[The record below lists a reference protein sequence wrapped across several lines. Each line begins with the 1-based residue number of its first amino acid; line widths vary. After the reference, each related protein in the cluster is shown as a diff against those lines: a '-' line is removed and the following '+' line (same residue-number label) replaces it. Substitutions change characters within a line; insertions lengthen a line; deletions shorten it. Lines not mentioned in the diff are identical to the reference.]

1 MKKETRA
8 IVMLLAILLP
18 ILALYYKHLN
28 LGLDLRGGTYVV
40 LQADEKTGKVE
51 SDTMD
56 KVRDIVERRVNSLGV
71 AEPNIQKSGDNRLI
85 VELAGVKNSQAAID
99 LIGTTAKLEFKL
111 MQEDGSL
118 GETLL
123 TGESIKN
130 ATLAQGQLGQPEVSF
145 ELNDSGANKFAQ
157 ITKDNVGKQL
167 AIVLDGKIQSAPKI
181 NSEIPGGK
189 GVITT
194 GDQKASQDLVNLL
207 KSGALPVDI
216 KILETRTIGASLGVE
231 SIKQTQLAGIIA
243 IILISIF
250 MIAIYKIPGLIADFA
265 LYIFGLI
272 VLGVLS
278 AINATITLPGIAGF
292 ILSLGMAVDANV
304 IIFERI
310 KDELREGKETKEA
323 IEIGFKKG
331 LPAIIDGNIT
341 TLIITTILF
350 FYGTGPVRGFA
361 VTLTIGV
368 LASMFTAIFVT
379 RTLLELVMGLF
390 NIDKEKLFWK
400 GGAK

>member
-130 ATLAQGQLGQPEVSF
+130 ATLVQGQLGQPEVSF

-265 LYIFGLI
+265 LYIFGLHSFRCI
-272 VLGVLS
+272 KCNRCNDNT
-278 AINATITLPGIAGF
+278 AWYCWIY
-292 ILSLGMAVDANV
+292 
-304 IIFERI
+304 IISRNGSRCKCYYF
-310 KDELREGKETKEA
+310 
-323 IEIGFKKG
+323 
-331 LPAIIDGNIT
+331 
-341 TLIITTILF
+341 
-350 FYGTGPVRGFA
+350 
-361 VTLTIGV
+361 
-368 LASMFTAIFVT
+368 
-379 RTLLELVMGLF
+379 
-390 NIDKEKLFWK
+390 
-400 GGAK
+400 

>member
-1 MKKETRA
+1 M
-8 IVMLLAILLP
+8 
-18 ILALYYKHLN
+18 
-28 LGLDLRGGTYVV
+28 
-40 LQADEKTGKVE
+40 
-51 SDTMD
+51 
-56 KVRDIVERRVNSLGV
+56 
-71 AEPNIQKSGDNRLI
+71 
-85 VELAGVKNSQAAID
+85 
-99 LIGTTAKLEFKL
+99 
-111 MQEDGSL
+111 
-118 GETLL
+118 
-123 TGESIKN
+123 
-130 ATLAQGQLGQPEVSF
+130 
-145 ELNDSGANKFAQ
+145 
-157 ITKDNVGKQL
+157 
-167 AIVLDGKIQSAPKI
+167 LDGKIQSAPKI

-390 NIDKEKLFWK
+390 NIEKEKLFWK

>member
-40 LQADEKTGKVE
+40 LQADEKTGKVQ

-167 AIVLDGKIQSAPKI
+167 AIVLDGKVQSAPKI

-194 GDQKASQDLVNLL
+194 GDQKASQDLVNLF

-292 ILSLGMAVDANV
+292 ILSL
-304 IIFERI
+304 E
-310 KDELREGKETKEA
+310 
-323 IEIGFKKG
+323 KKQKKQ
-331 LPAIIDGNIT
+331 L
-341 TLIITTILF
+341 
-350 FYGTGPVRGFA
+350 
-361 VTLTIGV
+361 
-368 LASMFTAIFVT
+368 
-379 RTLLELVMGLF
+379 
-390 NIDKEKLFWK
+390 K
-400 GGAK
+400 

>member
-8 IVMLLAILLP
+8 IIMLMAILLP
-18 ILALYYKHLN
+18 ILSLYYKHLN

-40 LQADEKTGKVE
+40 LQADEKSGKLQP
-51 SDTMD
+51 DTMD
-56 KVRDIVERRVNSLGV
+56 KVRDIVDRRVNSLGI
-71 AEPNIQKSGDNRLI
+71 AEPNIQRSGDNRLI
-85 VELAGVKNSQAAID
+85 VELAGVKDSQTAID

-123 TGESIKN
+123 TGDSIKN
-130 ATLAQGQLGQPEVSF
+130 ATLTQGQLGQPEVSF
-145 ELNDSGANKFAQ
+145 ELNSDGANKFAQ
-157 ITKDNVGKQL
+157 ITKDNIGKQL
-167 AIVLDGKIQSAPKI
+167 AIVLDGKVQSAPRI
-181 NSEIPGGK
+181 QSEIPGGK

-194 GDQKASQDLVNLL
+194 GSQQESQNLVNLL

-231 SIKQTQLAGIIA
+231 SIKQTQIAGIVS

-250 MIAIYKIPGLIADFA
+250 MIAIYKIPGLIADIA
-265 LYIFGLI
+265 LYIFGLL
-272 VLGVLS
+272 VLGLLD

-310 KDELREGKETKEA
+310 KDELRDGKDEKEA
-323 IEIGFKKG
+323 IDIGFKKG
-331 LPAIIDGNIT
+331 LPAILDGNIT

-350 FYGTGPVRGFA
+350 FYGTGPIRGFA

-368 LASMFTAIFVT
+368 LASMFTAIFIT
-379 RTLLELVMGLF
+379 RTILEYVISIF
-390 NIDKEKLFWK
+390 NIDKDKLFWK
-400 GGAK
+400 GVAR

>member
-8 IVMLLAILLP
+8 IIMLMAILLP
-18 ILALYYKHLN
+18 ILSLYYKHLN

-40 LQADEKTGKVE
+40 LQADEKSGKLQP
-51 SDTMD
+51 DTMD
-56 KVRDIVERRVNSLGV
+56 KVRDIVERRVNSLGI
-71 AEPNIQKSGDNRLI
+71 AEPNIQRSGDNRLI
-85 VELAGVKNSQAAID
+85 VELAGVKDSQTAID

-123 TGESIKN
+123 TGDSIKN
-130 ATLAQGQLGQPEVSF
+130 ATLTQGQLGQPEVSF
-145 ELNDSGANKFAQ
+145 ELNSDGANKFAQ
-157 ITKDNVGKQL
+157 ITKDNIGKQL
-167 AIVLDGKIQSAPKI
+167 AIVLDGKVQSAPRI
-181 NSEIPGGK
+181 QSEIPGGK

-194 GDQKASQDLVNLL
+194 GSQQESQNLVNLL

-231 SIKQTQLAGIIA
+231 SIKQTQLAGIVS

-250 MIAIYKIPGLIADFA
+250 MIAIYKIPGLIADIA
-265 LYIFGLI
+265 LYIFGLL
-272 VLGVLS
+272 VLGILD
-278 AINATITLPGIAGF
+278 AINATITLPGIAGL

-310 KDELREGKETKEA
+310 KDELRDGKNEKDA
-323 IEIGFKKG
+323 IDIGFRQG

-350 FYGTGPVRGFA
+350 FYGTGPIRGFA

-368 LASMFTAIFVT
+368 LTSMFTAIFIT
-379 RTLLELVMGLF
+379 RTILEYVISVF
-390 NIDKEKLFWK
+390 NIDKDKLFWK
-400 GGAK
+400 WGTR

>member
-8 IVMLLAILLP
+8 IIMLMAILLP
-18 ILALYYKHLN
+18 ILSLYYKHLN

-40 LQADEKTGKVE
+40 LQADEKSGKLQP
-51 SDTMD
+51 DTMD
-56 KVRDIVERRVNSLGV
+56 KVRDIVDRRVNSLGI
-71 AEPNIQKSGDNRLI
+71 AEPNIQRSGDNRLI
-85 VELAGVKNSQAAID
+85 VELAGVKDSQTAID

-123 TGESIKN
+123 TGDSIKN
-130 ATLAQGQLGQPEVSF
+130 ATLTQGQLGQPEVSF
-145 ELNDSGANKFAQ
+145 ELNSDGANKFAQ
-157 ITKDNVGKQL
+157 ITKDNIGKQL
-167 AIVLDGKIQSAPKI
+167 AIVLDGKVQSAPRI
-181 NSEIPGGK
+181 QSEIPGGK

-194 GDQKASQDLVNLL
+194 GSQQESQNLVNLL

-231 SIKQTQLAGIIA
+231 SIKQTQIAGIVS

-250 MIAIYKIPGLIADFA
+250 MIAIYKIPGLIADIA
-265 LYIFGLI
+265 LYIFGLL
-272 VLGVLS
+272 VLGLLD

-310 KDELREGKETKEA
+310 KDELRDGKDEKEA
-323 IEIGFKKG
+323 IDIGFKKG
-331 LPAIIDGNIT
+331 LPAILDGNIT

-350 FYGTGPVRGFA
+350 FFFLLPIRGFA

-368 LASMFTAIFVT
+368 LASMFTAIFIT
-379 RTLLELVMGLF
+379 RTILEYVISIF
-390 NIDKEKLFWK
+390 NIDKDKLFWK
-400 GGAK
+400 GVAR

>member
-8 IVMLLAILLP
+8 IIMLMAILLP
-18 ILALYYKHLN
+18 ILSLYYKHLN

-40 LQADEKTGKVE
+40 LQADEKSGKLQP
-51 SDTMD
+51 DTMD
-56 KVRDIVERRVNSLGV
+56 KVRDIVERRVNSLGI
-71 AEPNIQKSGDNRLI
+71 AEPNIQRSGDNRLI
-85 VELAGVKNSQAAID
+85 VELAGVKDSQTAID

-123 TGESIKN
+123 TGDSIKN
-130 ATLAQGQLGQPEVSF
+130 ATLTQGQLGQPEVSF
-145 ELNDSGANKFAQ
+145 ELNSDGANKFAQ
-157 ITKDNVGKQL
+157 ITKDNIGKQL
-167 AIVLDGKIQSAPKI
+167 AIVLDGKVQSAPRI
-181 NSEIPGGK
+181 QSEIPGGK

-194 GDQKASQDLVNLL
+194 GSQQESQNLVNLL

-231 SIKQTQLAGIIA
+231 SIKQTQLAGIVS

-250 MIAIYKIPGLIADFA
+250 MIAIYKIPGLIADIA
-265 LYIFGLI
+265 LYIFGLL
-272 VLGVLS
+272 VLGILD
-278 AINATITLPGIAGF
+278 AINATITLPGIAGL

-310 KDELREGKETKEA
+310 KDELRDGKNEKDA
-323 IEIGFKKG
+323 IDIGFRKG

-350 FYGTGPVRGFA
+350 FYGTGPIRGFA

-368 LASMFTAIFVT
+368 LTSMFTAIFIT
-379 RTLLELVMGLF
+379 RTILEYVISVF
-390 NIDKEKLFWK
+390 NIDKDKLFWK
-400 GGAK
+400 WGTR

>member
-8 IVMLLAILLP
+8 IIMLMAILLP
-18 ILALYYKHLN
+18 ILSLYYKHLN

-40 LQADEKTGKVE
+40 LQADEKSGKLQP
-51 SDTMD
+51 DTMD
-56 KVRDIVERRVNSLGV
+56 KVRDIVERRVNSLGI
-71 AEPNIQKSGDNRLI
+71 AEPNIQRSGDNRLI
-85 VELAGVKNSQAAID
+85 VELAGVKDSQTAID

-123 TGESIKN
+123 TGDSIKN
-130 ATLAQGQLGQPEVSF
+130 ATLTQGQLGQPEVSF
-145 ELNDSGANKFAQ
+145 ELNSDGANKFAQ
-157 ITKDNVGKQL
+157 ITKDNIGKQL
-167 AIVLDGKIQSAPKI
+167 AIVLDGKVQSAPRI
-181 NSEIPGGK
+181 QSEIPGGK

-194 GDQKASQDLVNLL
+194 GSQQESQNLVNLL

-231 SIKQTQLAGIIA
+231 SIKQTQIAGIVS

-250 MIAIYKIPGLIADFA
+250 MIAIYKIPGLIADIA
-265 LYIFGLI
+265 LYIFGLL
-272 VLGVLS
+272 VLGLLD

-310 KDELREGKETKEA
+310 KEELRDGKDEKEA
-323 IEIGFKKG
+323 IDIGFKKG
-331 LPAIIDGNIT
+331 LPAILDGNIT

-350 FYGTGPVRGFA
+350 FYGTGPIRGFA

-368 LASMFTAIFVT
+368 LASMFTAIFIT
-379 RTLLELVMGLF
+379 RTILEYVISIF
-390 NIDKEKLFWK
+390 NIDKDKLFWK
-400 GGAK
+400 GVAR